1 MPFLRSYQTKNQKNS
16 TTNSLRTHLKILH
29 HGVPIKRVSSFISWK
44 LGASVTV
51 EAAFALPL
59 FLFFMIQVMSAMD
72 MIGIQSRFGAALH
85 QTGNQMAFARYVY
98 GKAEGDMLPGEIAL
112 TVLSQGYAASQV
124 LKSAGREYLDK
135 SCVKNG
141 AAGVSFRGTSIMQGN
156 DIIEICLSYRLEPI
170 FPITGFKGLTVNQ
183 RYYGRAWTGYD
194 VENDAGHFT
203 EDDPMVYITETGT
216 VYHTNRNCTYLN
228 LSVQAV
234 DAAAITDYRNQS
246 GGKYYA
252 CGLCGRKNT
261 GGTVYITTQG
271 SSYHCMMTCSGL
283 KRTIYTIPLSQ
294 TGGRG
299 HCSKCR

>member
-1 MPFLRSYQTKNQKNS
+1 MPFLRLHHTKNQENS

-44 LGASVTV
+44 LSASVTV

-72 MIGIQSRFGAALH
+72 MIGIQSRFCAALH
-85 QTGNQMAFARYVY
+85 QTGNQMAFAGYVY
-98 GKAEGDMLPGEIAL
+98 GKAADDVLPGEIAM
-112 TVLSQGYAASQV
+112 TALSQGYAGSQV
-124 LKSAGREYLDK
+124 LKSVGRDYLDK

-141 AAGVSFRGTSIMQGN
+141 AAGISFQGTSIMQGN
-156 DIIEICLSYRLEPI
+156 DIIEICLSYQLEPV
-170 FPITGFKGLTVNQ
+170 FPITGFTGLAVNQ

-194 VENDAGHFT
+194 VETDISDFT

-216 VYHTNRNCTYLN
+216 VYHTNRECTYLN

-234 DAAAITDYRNQS
+234 GADAIVDFRNQS

-252 CGLCGRKNT
+252 CGICGKKNI
-261 GGTVYITTQG
+261 GGTVYITAQG

-294 TGGRG
+294 TGGRRR
-299 HCSKCR
+299 CSKCR